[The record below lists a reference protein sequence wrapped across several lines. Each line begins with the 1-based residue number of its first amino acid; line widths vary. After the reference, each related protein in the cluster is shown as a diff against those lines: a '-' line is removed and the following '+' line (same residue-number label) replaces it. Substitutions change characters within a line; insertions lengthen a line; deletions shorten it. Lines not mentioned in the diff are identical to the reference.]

1 MKITWFGTASI
12 LLESEG
18 EKLLFDPFV
27 QLAGGSNPNS
37 LEDFPANT
45 DICITHGHVDH
56 LFFLPDLLAEQD
68 ITVYGT
74 KAVMDTLE
82 GWVEET
88 GSLVQAEPG
97 CSWHRGN
104 MKITILK
111 GQHTRFTA
119 RMVLRKLINP
129 RLFRYFR
136 NTLFLAWAHPQFPEK
151 GETVAYQIDAEGKRI
166 LLLGSMALD
175 KNTIYPT
182 NVDLLILPFQGRENM
197 AEAAMEI
204 VDELKPRRILLD
216 HFDDAFPPVSED
228 VDTRPFKRAI
238 ALKHPEIKVVKPR
251 AGKPVAV

>member
-1 MKITWFGTASI
+1 M
-12 LLESEG
+12 
-18 EKLLFDPFV
+18 
-27 QLAGGSNPNS
+27 
-37 LEDFPANT
+37 
-45 DICITHGHVDH
+45 
-56 LFFLPDLLAEQD
+56 
-68 ITVYGT
+68 
-74 KAVMDTLE
+74 
-82 GWVEET
+82 
-88 GSLVQAEPG
+88 
-97 CSWHRGN
+97 
-104 MKITILK
+104 LK

-136 NTLFLAWAHPQFPEK
+136 NTLFLAWAHPKFPEK

-182 NVDLLILPFQGRENM
+182 DVDLLILPFQGRENM
-197 AEAAMEI
+197 AEAAMKI

-238 ALKHPEIKVVKPR
+238 AMKHPEIKVVKPR

>member
-12 LLESEG
+12 LLEAEG

-37 LEDFPANT
+37 LEDFPADT

-97 CSWHRGN
+97 CSWRRGN
-104 MKITILK
+104 MKITMLK

-136 NTLFLAWAHPQFPEK
+136 NTLFLAWAHPKFPEK
-151 GETVAYQIDAEGKRI
+151 GETVAYQIDAEGKGFFCWAAWPWIRI
-166 LLLGSMALD
+166 RYIQRTWISSYCL
-175 KNTIYPT
+175 
-182 NVDLLILPFQGRENM
+182 FREGRIWRKLQWRLWMN
-197 AEAAMEI
+197 
-204 VDELKPRRILLD
+204 
-216 HFDDAFPPVSED
+216 
-228 VDTRPFKRAI
+228 
-238 ALKHPEIKVVKPR
+238 
-251 AGKPVAV
+251 

>member
-1 MKITWFGTASI
+1 
-12 LLESEG
+12 
-18 EKLLFDPFV
+18 
-27 QLAGGSNPNS
+27 
-37 LEDFPANT
+37 
-45 DICITHGHVDH
+45 
-56 LFFLPDLLAEQD
+56 
-68 ITVYGT
+68 
-74 KAVMDTLE
+74 MDTLE

-97 CSWHRGN
+97 CSWHIGN
-104 MKITILK
+104 MKITMLK

-136 NTLFLAWAHPQFPEK
+136 NTLFLAWAHPKFPEK

-166 LLLGSMALD
+166 LLLGSMDLD

>member
-27 QLAGGSNPNS
+27 HLAGGSNPNS
-37 LEDFPANT
+37 LEDFPADT

-97 CSWHRGN
+97 CSWHIGN
-104 MKITILK
+104 MKITMLK

-136 NTLFLAWAHPQFPEK
+136 NTLFLAWAHPKFPEK

-204 VDELKPRRILLD
+204 VMN
-216 HFDDAFPPVSED
+216 
-228 VDTRPFKRAI
+228 
-238 ALKHPEIKVVKPR
+238 
-251 AGKPVAV
+251 

>member
-27 QLAGGSNPNS
+27 HLAGGSNPNS
-37 LEDFPANT
+37 LEDFPADT

-97 CSWHRGN
+97 CSWHIGN
-104 MKITILK
+104 MKITMLK

-136 NTLFLAWAHPQFPEK
+136 NTLFLAWAHPKFPEK

-197 AEAAMEI
+197 AEAAMN
-204 VDELKPRRILLD
+204 
-216 HFDDAFPPVSED
+216 
-228 VDTRPFKRAI
+228 
-238 ALKHPEIKVVKPR
+238 
-251 AGKPVAV
+251 

>member
-27 QLAGGSNPNS
+27 HLAGGSNPNS
-37 LEDFPANT
+37 LEDFPADT

-97 CSWHRGN
+97 CSWHIG
-104 MKITILK
+104 I
-111 GQHTRFTA
+111 
-119 RMVLRKLINP
+119 
-129 RLFRYFR
+129 
-136 NTLFLAWAHPQFPEK
+136 
-151 GETVAYQIDAEGKRI
+151 
-166 LLLGSMALD
+166 
-175 KNTIYPT
+175 
-182 NVDLLILPFQGRENM
+182 
-197 AEAAMEI
+197 
-204 VDELKPRRILLD
+204 
-216 HFDDAFPPVSED
+216 
-228 VDTRPFKRAI
+228 
-238 ALKHPEIKVVKPR
+238 
-251 AGKPVAV
+251 